1 MLFSLTSL
9 ISWGSSVLLPAAP
22 SPGPVPGRELE
33 ATRVTSFFGRD
44 KHQEAAPCAAGCS
57 CLTGVSLSSSVGSKI
72 PKTTPPELCFTGG
85 ACWRKSGRGICLA
98 ELSLDTLVSWHNVVA
113 SPDPFPGVLYECGFG
128 TFTAWLLSAYSELV
142 QQVGKCKDLV
152 EQVWQSWQQRADMSR
167 LPRDQSCRQSLAM
180 GRSLQVRVCPGE
192 RGHGKGREHPAA
204 AHGMLKGKRHLGNA
218 PRCENKQMDEDSLG
232 GWRLNLPTK
241 SSGHFVKSY
250 HLMLLVC
257 GNESCWG
264 SQGCLERLDT
274 PKLYSHS
281 VTLPVH
287 QH

>member
-1 MLFSLTSL
+1 MGLQRPPSCSAQPWSCPRKGTGGHSSHFFLWEGQAPRGSTLCCRLQLPYWGKPLFLRGKQNTRDN
-9 ISWGSSVLLPAAP
+9 SSRAVFY
-22 SPGPVPGRELE
+22 R
-33 ATRVTSFFGRD
+33 
-44 KHQEAAPCAAGCS
+44 
-57 CLTGVSLSSSVGSKI
+57 
-72 PKTTPPELCFTGG
+72 GG

-281 VTLPVH
+281 VTLPVD